1 YIFQEFT
8 QIKPDKIGQQ
18 EEGSGLGLAIT
29 KGLVDELGGKIHL
42 RSERGKGSEFFVDLP
57 LETSRLTE
65 TWSSGEGCP
74 DFDCEN
80 ISVLAV
86 DDDPIQLTMLAEMLK
101 LKKINVVTEVD
112 PDNVLNI
119 LKNKIFDLIF
129 LDIQMPRTNG
139 FTLVKS
145 MLDSDIFQSKST
157 PVIALSAKSDL
168 SSADFKQLG
177 FTDFLNKPFT
187 SAQLFTMIN
196 KYVRIT
202 LAEEMGAVE
211 NSKGVS
217 ALIDVVKD
225 DRESSLEIL
234 RAFVLDTGKNNN
246 DLKTCFEKNDMENAA
261 QVAHKI
267 LPLFKM
273 MGDEELS
280 DVLLKLDHEKNVRE
294 DEKSKI
300 IEAICRYI
308 DEAKNR
314 ISEMDKR

>member
-1 YIFQEFT
+1 
-8 QIKPDKIGQQ
+8 
-18 EEGSGLGLAIT
+18 
-29 KGLVDELGGKIHL
+29 
-42 RSERGKGSEFFVDLP
+42 
-57 LETSRLTE
+57 
-65 TWSSGEGCP
+65 
-74 DFDCEN
+74 
-80 ISVLAV
+80 
-86 DDDPIQLTMLAEMLK
+86 
-101 LKKINVVTEVD
+101 
-112 PDNVLNI
+112 
-119 LKNKIFDLIF
+119 
-129 LDIQMPRTNG
+129 QMPRTNG

>member
-1 YIFQEFT
+1 
-8 QIKPDKIGQQ
+8 
-18 EEGSGLGLAIT
+18 
-29 KGLVDELGGKIHL
+29 
-42 RSERGKGSEFFVDLP
+42 
-57 LETSRLTE
+57 
-65 TWSSGEGCP
+65 
-74 DFDCEN
+74 
-80 ISVLAV
+80 
-86 DDDPIQLTMLAEMLK
+86 MLAEMLK

-168 SSADFKQLG
+168 SSADLRQLG

-196 KYVRIT
+196 RYLKT
-202 LAEEMGAVE
+202 KLAVE
-211 NSKGVS
+211 KGAIGDHKGIS

-234 RAFVLDTGKNNN
+234 KTFVLDTGKTNNE
-246 DLKTCFEKNDMENAA
+246 LKSCFEKNDMENAA
-261 QVAHKI
+261 QVAHKM

-273 MGDEELS
+273 MGDGELS
-280 DVLLKLDHEKNVRE
+280 DILLKLDYRKVVGEE
-294 DEKSKI
+294 EKSRVTEEI
-300 IEAICRYI
+300 DRYI
-308 DEAKNR
+308 DEAKKR
-314 ISEMDKR
+314 VSEMEKR